1 MLDRVLSNW
10 PLKLLSMALAFAI
23 WVSVT
28 GETRVVQDF
37 QVPVAIAVP
46 GELILAS
53 TLPNTATVRLRGS
66 EGMMRRVDRLPMVLS
81 VDLTDA
87 DEGNQDV
94 QLSRSILEGIPRGLE
109 VEFIDPDRLSLAL
122 DRRLRRQLPV
132 EPVFL
137 GQPPDGFIKYGSS
150 SDPEFLVVEGPVS
163 ELESVEVIHT
173 NGILLDRRR
182 SPFTVQ
188 VSVAPEG
195 EFVRVLDPSTV
206 QVRVDVDASP
216 VEKSF
221 EDLPIFVTGTM
232 IHSTTVA
239 PDKLNVTLSGPPSLI
254 VPLLPEQIRLVADV
268 TNLAPSVEKQQV
280 EVRVEFVDV
289 PIEDRTRI
297 SVKSP
302 KDRTVSVLIGEGR
315 TDI

>member
-94 QLSRSILEGIPRGLE
+94 QLSRSILEGIPRGPE

>member
-1 MLDRVLSNW
+1 MLDRALSNW
-10 PLKLLSMALAFAI
+10 PIKLLSTALAFAI

-28 GETRVVQDF
+28 GETRVVRDF
-37 QVPVAIAVP
+37 SVPVAIAVS
-46 GELILAS
+46 GDLILAS
-53 TLPNTATVRLRGS
+53 SPPNTATVRLRGS
-66 EGMMRRVDRLPMVLS
+66 ESLMRRVDPMVLS

-87 DEGNQDV
+87 DEGKQDV

-137 GQPPDGFIKYGSS
+137 GQPPDGFTLYGSS
-150 SDPEFLVVEGPVS
+150 PDPEFLVVEGPVS
-163 ELESVEVIHT
+163 ELESVEVIRT

-188 VSVAPEG
+188 VAVVPEG
-195 EFVRVLDPSTV
+195 DFVRVVDPSTV
-206 QVRVDVDASP
+206 EVRVDVDASP
-216 VEKSF
+216 VDKSF
-221 EDLPIFVTGTM
+221 EAIPVIVTGT

-239 PDKLNVTLSGPPSLI
+239 PATLNLTVAGPPFLI
-254 VPLLPEQIRLVADV
+254 DPLLPEQIRLVADV

-280 EVRVEFVDV
+280 EVRVEYVDI
-289 PIEDRTRI
+289 PIEDLDHI
-297 SVKSP
+297 SVKSIS
-302 KDRTVSVLIGEGR
+302 KRKVSVLIGEGR
-315 TDI
+315 NDI